1 MKATYH
7 GPECKKCG
15 GTERYLPR
23 KNRRE
28 KTGACVACK
37 LKKSAEW
44 RKENLEL
51 NKKIQKKWRD
61 EHPEEVRR
69 LQRERHHRR
78 LKDPLEKPKLKA
90 RALTQRKI
98 KRGELNRIEELKC
111 RRCDNQAQEYHHP
124 DYDAAWLVIPLCRH
138 HHQEEHS
145 A

>member
-23 KNRRE
+23 KKRRE

-44 RKENLEL
+44 RKENPEL
-51 NKKIQKKWRD
+51 NKALQQQWRD

-69 LQRERHHRR
+69 LERDRNRR
-78 LKDPLEKPKLKA
+78 RRSQPEEAKKMRA
-90 RALTQRKI
+90 RALIGRKI
-98 KRGELNRIEELKC
+98 KRGELNRIEELQC
-111 RRCDNQAQEYHHP
+111 RRCDNQAVEYHHP
-124 DYDAAWLVIPLCRH
+124 DYDKPWLVIPLCKCCH
-138 HHQEEHS
+138 TKEHNG
-145 A
+145 

>member
-1 MKATYH
+1 MKATYI

-15 GTERYLPR
+15 STERYLPR

-37 LKKSAEW
+37 LNKSAEW
-44 RKENLEL
+44 RKENPEAQKALTDEWRKNNAERVLEL
-51 NKKIQKKWRD
+51 ERQNS
-61 EHPEEVRR
+61 ERR
-69 LQRERHHRR
+69 RADPKQRH
-78 LKDPLEKPKLKA
+78 KLKA
-90 RALTQRKI
+90 RALISRKI

-111 RRCDNQAQEYHHP
+111 RRCENQAQEYHHP
-124 DYDAAWLVIPLCRH
+124 DYDTPWLVIPLCRH